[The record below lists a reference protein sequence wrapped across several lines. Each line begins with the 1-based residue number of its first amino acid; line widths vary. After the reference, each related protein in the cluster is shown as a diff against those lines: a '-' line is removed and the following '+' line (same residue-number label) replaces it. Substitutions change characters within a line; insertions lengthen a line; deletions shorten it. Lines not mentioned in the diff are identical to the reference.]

1 MNLVILD
8 GKKITS
14 KEQLHKILA
23 RELGFPEWYGGN
35 LDALYD
41 CLTDIRE
48 SAGIHVLHSDAL
60 YENLGPMTHGLLRVL
75 RDAAAENSELY
86 VEI

>member
-1 MNLVILD
+1 M
-8 GKKITS
+8 KKITIDCKPLS
-14 KEQLHKILA
+14 TPAAVHQALA
-23 RELGFPEWYGGN
+23 QALSFPDYYGHN

-48 SAGIHVLHSDAL
+48 GTGIHVLHSDAL